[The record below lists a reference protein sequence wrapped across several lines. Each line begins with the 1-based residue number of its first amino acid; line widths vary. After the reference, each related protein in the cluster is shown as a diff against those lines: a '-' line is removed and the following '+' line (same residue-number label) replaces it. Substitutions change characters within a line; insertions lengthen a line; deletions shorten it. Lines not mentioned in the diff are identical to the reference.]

1 MNKLLRVRTM
11 KRQQNDRRDL
21 HDRHD
26 FPKREKK
33 LDMRRSEEFGY
44 MLGKA
49 VESLPDSVRGAIR
62 GSIYSLASKK
72 GVKEAKEFI
81 GKKYQEGVID
91 YDTQKKLINL
101 IYDYSKYR

>member
-1 MNKLLRVRTM
+1 MNKLLRVRDM
-11 KRQQNDRRDL
+11 KRQQNDRRDF
-21 HDRHD
+21 HERRE

-49 VESLPDSVRGAIR
+49 VEGLPDSVRGAIR

-72 GVKEAKEFI
+72 GIKEAKEFI